1 METKPVQN
9 YKVDPDP
16 CAIFRLGHAVTSP
29 EGRDGKGMDNGDW
42 ESQPSP
48 PLEWNKEMLISVV
61 LLHSS
66 FLSIP
71 DSTST

>member
-48 PLEWNKEMLISVV
+48 PLEWNKEML
-61 LLHSS
+61 
-66 FLSIP
+66 
-71 DSTST
+71 